1 MAGTLEER
9 QTAIRAELK
18 TWLDGCV
25 VPLLVREFLAERE
38 RKKGLEV
45 IDANMAKFTAMNEL
59 SAEVLQ

>member
-1 MAGTLEER
+1 MNGSVHKP
-9 QTAIRAELK
+9 AIRAELK

-38 RKKGLEV
+38 KKGLEV
-45 IDANMAKFTAMNEL
+45 MAANMAKFTAKNEL

>member
-1 MAGTLEER
+1 MSNSNLK
-9 QTAIRAELK
+9 QAIRAELK
-18 TWLDGCV
+18 AWLDGCV